1 MKATGRVLRR
11 AQKTPR
17 IGFRIEEGGWEA
29 VDMSLLRRAARAAV
43 VAGQRAGGLTVL
55 LTGDETLRDLNR
67 KFRKK
72 AKPTNVLSFPS
83 TSQGDDGYLGDIAI
97 ALGVATREAG
107 SAGKSLSDHVA
118 HLVVHGVLHLLGY
131 DHEFERDARIME
143 GLEVAILNRLG
154 VGDPYAIPMVA
165 E

>member
-1 MKATGRVLRR
+1 MKASGRAPRR
-11 AQKTPR
+11 AQKVSR
-17 IGFRIEEGGWEA
+17 IGIRIEEPGWKSA
-29 VDMSLLRRAARAAV
+29 DMALLRHAARAAV

-55 LTGDETLRDLNR
+55 LTGDESLRDLNK
-67 KFRKK
+67 KFLGKP
-72 AKPTNVLSFPS
+72 KPTNVLSFPS
-83 TSQGDDGYLGDIAI
+83 ASQDDDGYLGDIAI

-107 SAGKSLSDHVA
+107 AAGKSLSDHAA

-131 DHEFERDARIME
+131 DHELERDARIME